1 MTATKILK
9 PLSEARDADARHIV
23 AALRRAAN
31 NARQLAAQTHT
42 KLVIVSKTNTAL
54 VNAQPVKN

>member
-1 MTATKILK
+1 MTTAKTIK

-42 KLVIVSKTNTAL
+42 KLVIVNKTNASL
-54 VNAQPVKN
+54 INAHPVKN

>member
-1 MTATKILK
+1 MTTTKIIK

-23 AALRRAAN
+23 AALRRAAS

-42 KLVIVSKTNTAL
+42 KLIVVNKTNTAL
-54 VNAQPVKN
+54 VNSQPVKN

>member
-1 MTATKILK
+1 MTATKIIK

-42 KLVIVSKTNTAL
+42 KLVIVSKTNATV
-54 VNAQPVKN
+54 VNVQTVKN